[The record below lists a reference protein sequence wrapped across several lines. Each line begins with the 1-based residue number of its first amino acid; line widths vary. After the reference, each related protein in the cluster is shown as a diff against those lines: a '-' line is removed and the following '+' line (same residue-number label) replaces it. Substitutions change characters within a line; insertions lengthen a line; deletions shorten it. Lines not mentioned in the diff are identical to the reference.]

1 MSDPLDEY
9 FNVPS
14 VDVAEPLPD
23 NPDAARAIETAAV
36 SADVDLVRKT
46 LRGTITKAAGK
57 MSELIEV
64 SMQMQDPDM
73 IESATKMMTAISK
86 LSVDLINIDL
96 RVLQESK
103 KVAATPSV
111 EQKGDAKPVEAP
123 PSTTAE
129 IIKALK
135 ELKKAERAASTVVTP
150 KEPRDAN
157 QA

>member
-1 MSDPLDEY
+1 MSDPLDTY

-14 VDVAEPLPD
+14 VDVSEPLPD
-23 NPDAARAIETAAV
+23 NPTQARAIETAAV
-36 SADVDLVRKT
+36 AQDVELVRTT

-64 SMQMQDPDM
+64 SMQMQDPDR
-73 IESATKMMTAISK
+73 IESASKMMTAISK

-103 KVAATPSV
+103 KVVETPSV
-111 EQKGDAKPVEAP
+111 EQKGDAKPAEAA

-135 ELKKAERAASTVVTP
+135 ELKKAQRAAATVVTP
-150 KEPRDAN
+150 KEPSDAG
-157 QA
+157 